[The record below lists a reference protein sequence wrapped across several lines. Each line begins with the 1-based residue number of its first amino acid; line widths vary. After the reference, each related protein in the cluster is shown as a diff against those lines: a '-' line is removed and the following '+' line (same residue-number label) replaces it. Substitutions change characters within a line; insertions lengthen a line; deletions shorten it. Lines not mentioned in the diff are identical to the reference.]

1 MQLHGV
7 RPEVIAALTRVPEVK
22 KQVRAAAAIIRD
34 EARRRAPRETGALRR
49 SIKVDNVL
57 ESGTGQV
64 VFRVGWDKDIAF
76 YGSLVELSHPHLQP
90 AAAAYSNGTIQPK
103 RPRKPRKKRT
113 PAEAER
119 ARLRRSD
126 RDAAQ
131 VARLFGD
138 EG

>member
-64 VFRVGWDKDIAF
+64 VF